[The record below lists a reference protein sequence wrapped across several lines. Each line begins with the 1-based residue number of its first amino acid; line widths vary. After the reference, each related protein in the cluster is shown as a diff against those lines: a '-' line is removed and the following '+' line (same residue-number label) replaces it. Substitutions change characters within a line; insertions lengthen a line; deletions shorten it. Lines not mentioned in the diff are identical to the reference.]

1 MQSAL
6 CFPSMFNETI
16 NLCDLRP
23 QSMLHGIHE
32 KLQITWLTIK
42 CVDYKSML

>member
-1 MQSAL
+1 MQGVF

-16 NLCDLRP
+16 NLRGLRP
-23 QSMLHGIHE
+23 QTMLHGIHE
-32 KLQITWLTIK
+32 KLQIPWPTIK